1 MTSPLPPSRSLFH
14 RLIIAL
20 MMLPIHGYRV
30 FISPL
35 IGAQCRFAPTC
46 SAYALEALQTHGAIK
61 GGYLTIKRLGKCHP
75 WGGSGVDHVPKRK
88 TSKGKS

>member
-14 RLIIAL
+14 RLIIGL

-46 SAYALEALQTHGAIK
+46 SAFALEALQTHGAIK

-75 WGGSGVDHVPKRK
+75 WGGSGVDPVPKRK
-88 TSKGKS
+88 TLDGDH